1 MGIVVIV
8 ISSSD
13 NDKLSSP
20 LNFFYLEICG
30 KRKSKHNEVVEKRK
44 VALSNIL
51 VFITANALAHLISS
65 MSGRI

>member
-1 MGIVVIV
+1 MTTKGSMCIVVIV

-30 KRKSKHNEVVEKRK
+30 KWKSKHNEVMEKSRK
-44 VALSNIL
+44 WL
-51 VFITANALAHLISS
+51 
-65 MSGRI
+65 